1 MTRDGAFEENRTTG
15 TAERISQRDTEPVF
29 SKPQDAAQP
38 LTPEP
43 EQLLKPPLPLTQGG
57 AKQDEGT
64 AERVFDRLDTE
75 HTRHKNKKTVKKANE
90 LIRQQS
96 REPEP
101 GQLSRQSSRLQFTD
115 EERADPALSKYIRK
129 SDAAADKLDAARA
142 KIPKQKKPVLERTF
156 DEPTG
161 KSKVRLRFEDTGKK
175 PVGKM
180 RHNPVD
186 RPAREL
192 GGAVHGEI
200 HRVEHENAAVEG
212 AHKAEQL
219 GERAGG
225 YAVRKVKEG
234 YRSHKLK
241 PYRAAAKAED
251 AAFKANINV
260 RYGQALRD
268 NPQLAGANPLSKAL
282 QKRKIRKEYA
292 KAVRSGTA
300 RGAHGAAAT
309 AKKTAQNA
317 TKAAQKTAAFATR
330 HWKVILIAVAAIL
343 ILVLLFAGLS
353 SCGAMLQG
361 GFTSIIGTSYTA
373 EDEAINAV
381 DRDYSDLEIGLRRQI
396 DNIPRD
402 YPGYDEYR
410 YFVDEIGHDPFELAS
425 YLTAKYHDYTREEVQ
440 AELQALFSQQYTL
453 SIQEVVEVRY
463 RTETHTDTWTDPETG
478 ETHTDT
484 YTVEVPYNYYILNVT
499 LKNKSLGSVAAAN
512 LTPEQREMY
521 DIYRKTQGN
530 KPYLFEGNA
539 NVNRGEYTDY
549 DIPPEALTDARF
561 AAMIAEAE
569 KYLGYPYV
577 WGGSSPSTSFDCS
590 GFACWVINQSGV
602 GSVGRTTA
610 TGLFNYC
617 SKIPPSEAKP
627 GDLIFFHSTYDSAG
641 PVSHVGIYVGNGMMI
656 HCGNPI
662 SYASVTSKYWTE
674 HFYAYGRLP

>member
-38 LTPEP
+38 VTPES

-57 AKQDEGT
+57 TKQDEGT

-75 HTRHKNKKTVKKANE
+75 HTRHKNKKAVKKANE
-90 LIRQQS
+90 LIRQQG
-96 REPEP
+96 REPPPEP
-101 GQLSRQSSRLQFTD
+101 GQLPRQSSRLQFTD
-115 EERADPALSKYIRK
+115 EERADPALSKYIHK
-129 SDAAADKLDAARA
+129 SDAAADRLDAARA
-142 KIPKQKKPVLERTF
+142 KIPKQKKPILERTF

-161 KSKVRLRFEDTGKK
+161 KAKVRLRFEDTGKK

-241 PYRAAAKAED
+241 PYRAVAKAEKK
-251 AAFKANINV
+251 AFQASTNAMYQK
-260 RYGQALRD
+260 ALRD

-282 QKRKIRKEYA
+282 QKRKIRREYA
-292 KAVRSGTA
+292 KAVRSGTTA

-317 TKAAQKTAAFATR
+317 TKAVQKTAAFVAR
-330 HWKVILIAVAAIL
+330 HWKPILIVVAAVL
-343 ILVLLFAGLS
+343 LLVLLFAGLS
-353 SCGAMLQG
+353 YLGSMLQG
-361 GFTSIIGTSYTA
+361 GFSSIIGTSYTA
-373 EDEAINAV
+373 EDEDITAV
-381 DRDYSDLEIGLRRQI
+381 EGDYTALEIGLRQQI
-396 DNIPRD
+396 NNVERD

-410 YFVDEIGHDPFELAS
+410 YNVDEIGHDPFELAS

-453 SIQEVVEVRY
+453 IIQEEIEVRY
-463 RTETHTDTWTDPETG
+463 RTEERTETWTDPETG

-484 YTVEVPYNYYILNVT
+484 YTVEVHTTTIF
-499 LKNKSLGSVAAAN
+499 SL
-512 LTPEQREMY
+512 
-521 DIYRKTQGN
+521 
-530 KPYLFEGNA
+530 
-539 NVNRGEYTDY
+539 
-549 DIPPEALTDARF
+549 
-561 AAMIAEAE
+561 
-569 KYLGYPYV
+569 
-577 WGGSSPSTSFDCS
+577 
-590 GFACWVINQSGV
+590 
-602 GSVGRTTA
+602 
-610 TGLFNYC
+610 
-617 SKIPPSEAKP
+617 
-627 GDLIFFHSTYDSAG
+627 
-641 PVSHVGIYVGNGMMI
+641 
-656 HCGNPI
+656 
-662 SYASVTSKYWTE
+662 
-674 HFYAYGRLP
+674 